1 MSLVEINNDS
11 VFVEKMSTAGNRL
24 VVVDFFA
31 TWCGPCNMIAP
42 FFKQLTSKYPNAVFM
57 KVDVDKCPGTA
68 AANNVSAMP
77 TFILFKQRAEI
88 ARVRGADKNQ
98 LENKIKE
105 FYTESNVDGE
115 SQSGTTKIDGDFIDL
130 ANLIS
135 KNQSECLN
143 QSDDHVWENA
153 LASDSKCLKS
163 DVDEQILLY

>member
-1 MSLVEINNDS
+1 MSLIEINNDS
-11 VFVEKMSTAGNRL
+11 LFVENMTTAGNRL

-88 ARVRGADKNQ
+88 ARIRGADKNQ

-105 FYTESNVDGE
+105 LYKESNDEGE
-115 SQSGTTKIDGDFIDL
+115 SETIVTKIGGEFVI
-130 ANLIS
+130 
-135 KNQSECLN
+135 
-143 QSDDHVWENA
+143 
-153 LASDSKCLKS
+153 
-163 DVDEQILLY
+163 